1 MAFILILINMSL
13 TNTKSINPLTPT
25 KMVGTSKF
33 KTESYLRQTQELTE
47 Y

>member
-13 TNTKSINPLTPT
+13 TNTKSINHLTPR

-33 KTESYLRQTQELTE
+33 ITESNLRQTSELTE